1 MQIGKN
7 TGNRIGTQIVKF
19 LRVGAFSAALTTALA
34 TGLVLGV
41 PAFAEEAVTVNVNT
55 ASAEEIA
62 TALVGV
68 GLSKAEAIVAY
79 REANGAF
86 QDVYELENV
95 KGIGA
100 RTIDRNESRI
110 RVK

>member
-1 MQIGKN
+1 MQI
-7 TGNRIGTQIVKF
+7 RKF
-19 LRVGAFSAALTTALA
+19 LRVAALSTTRSAALAAALA
-34 TGLVLGV
+34 CAV
-41 PAFAEEAVTVNVNT
+41 PVFAEEAVTVNVNT

-62 TALVGV
+62 NALVGV

-79 REANGAF
+79 RETNGAF

-95 KGIGA
+95 KGIGE
-100 RTIDRNESRI
+100 RTIDRNEARI

>member
-1 MQIGKN
+1 MQIRSTLK
-7 TGNRIGTQIVKF
+7 I
-19 LRVGAFSAALTTALA
+19 AALVAGLA
-34 TGLVLGV
+34 VMA
-41 PAFAEEAVTVNVNT
+41 PSYAAEVASINVNT

-68 GLSKAEAIVAY
+68 GLAKAEAIVAY

-100 RTIDRNESRI
+100 RTIDRNQDRI

>member
-1 MQIGKN
+1 MQIR
-7 TGNRIGTQIVKF
+7 TFMRITAFIGGF
-19 LRVGAFSAALTTALA
+19 LFFSPVA
-34 TGLVLGV
+34 
-41 PAFAEEAVTVNVNT
+41 AEEVVSVNVNT

-68 GLSKAEAIVAY
+68 GPAKAQAIVEY

-100 RTIDRNESRI
+100 RTIDRNQTRI

>member
-1 MQIGKN
+1 MQIR
-7 TGNRIGTQIVKF
+7 TLVRIV
-19 LRVGAFSAALTTALA
+19 AFIGGCLFFSP
-34 TGLVLGV
+34 VS
-41 PAFAEEAVTVNVNT
+41 AEEAVSVNVNT

-68 GLSKAEAIVAY
+68 GLTKAQAIVEY

-86 QDVYELENV
+86 QDLYELENV
-95 KGIGA
+95 KGIGT

>member
-1 MQIGKN
+1 MQISSL
-7 TGNRIGTQIVKF
+7 
-19 LRVGAFSAALTTALA
+19 LRTFALA
-34 TGLVLGV
+34 TGLLLASAGWAADA
-41 PAFAEEAVTVNVNT
+41 PAVNVNT

-62 TALVGV
+62 DALVGV
-68 GLSKAEAIVAY
+68 GLAKAKAIVEY

-86 QDVYELENV
+86 KDVYELENV

-100 RTIDRNESRI
+100 RTLSQNEARI